1 MTRGFCNWKNGTLS
15 FKNHE
20 LSGCHKEAV
29 EVMITI
35 PATTPNIGEM
45 LSNQHSTSKGRNREA
60 LHQIFTAIRFLCRQG
75 LALRGDGCEKDGNF
89 TQLLLL
95 KAELDPNQQESMK
108 LKGNTY
114 TSPDIENEIIKI
126 MGIQLLRK
134 ISVDLLSSPFLTIM
148 VDKTRDI
155 SNKEQANVVICWI
168 KDFEV
173 YEDFLGLHSLTSIDS
188 NSIVSN
194 PKNIEK

>member
-1 MTRGFCNWKNGTLS
+1 MTRGFCNWKNATLS

-29 EVMITI
+29 EVMITILEVMITI

-95 KAELDPNQQESMK
+95 KAELDPNLQELMK

-114 TSPDIENEIIKI
+114 TSPDIENEIRKI
-126 MGIQLLRK
+126 MGIKLLRK

-155 SNKEQANVVICWI
+155 SNKEQANVVICW
-168 KDFEV
+168 
-173 YEDFLGLHSLTSIDS
+173 
-188 NSIVSN
+188 
-194 PKNIEK
+194 